1 MYTPEGKIEQHDLTE
16 EYIPIVRRHAL
27 SLRVRLPANIE
38 LDDLIQAG
46 YLGLLEAMQRYDE
59 SSGTPFQAFANSRI
73 RGAMIDE
80 LRTRD
85 WLPRSVRRRARE
97 LDECVTQLEQCLGRP
112 PAEREIVE
120 TLGLEVGDYH
130 ALLNDTNNGLHL
142 PLEQLAEEGWE
153 PMADVD
159 GVGNPHLEAAYG
171 EQREELVAAIEDLP
185 EREKLLL
192 ALYYQKELNL
202 KEIGSLMGVSESRVC
217 QLHSQAV
224 GRIRSRFRATM
235 LEEA

>member
-1 MYTPEGKIEQHDLTE
+1 MYTPQGKIEQRDLTE

-27 SLRVRLPANIE
+27 SLRVRLPANID

-97 LDECVTQLEQCLGRP
+97 LDECVTQLQQSLGRA
-112 PAEREIVE
+112 PAEYEIVE
-120 TLGLEVGDYH
+120 ALGLDVDEYH

-153 PMADVD
+153 PMADTD
-159 GVGNPHLEAAYG
+159 GEGNPHLEAAYG
-171 EQREELVAAIEDLP
+171 EQREELMAAIEDLP

-192 ALYYQKELNL
+192 ALYYQEEMNL